1 MFSYFCVLNRKK
13 NSENSFPLGVYLKL
27 LSLNIKEN
35 AEILSISL
43 LKCNDEYFHLVLT
56 KLIVFEYE

>member
-1 MFSYFCVLNRKK
+1 MFSYFCVSYPKK
-13 NSENSFPLGVYLKL
+13 NSENNYPLGVYLKL

-35 AEILSISL
+35 AKILSISL
-43 LKCNDEYFHLVLT
+43 LKFNEEYFHLVFN